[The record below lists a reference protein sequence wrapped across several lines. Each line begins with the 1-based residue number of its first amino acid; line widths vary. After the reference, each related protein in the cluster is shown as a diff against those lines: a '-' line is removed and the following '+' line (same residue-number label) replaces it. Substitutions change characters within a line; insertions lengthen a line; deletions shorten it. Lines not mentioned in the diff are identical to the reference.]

1 MIQFSEIRNQVGVY
15 MLNLSEALPESF
27 TTKLY
32 PEVISLLTA
41 VKSAND
47 KLYYIFTSAADTFK
61 NKSDIYSKDNQ

>member
-1 MIQFSEIRNQVGVY
+1 